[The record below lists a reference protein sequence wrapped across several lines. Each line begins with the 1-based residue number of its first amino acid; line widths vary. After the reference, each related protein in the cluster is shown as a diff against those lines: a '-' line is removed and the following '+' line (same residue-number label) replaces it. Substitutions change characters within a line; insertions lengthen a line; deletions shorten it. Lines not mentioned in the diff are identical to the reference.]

1 MSTETMEHKAPGKGL
16 RIAKG
21 IGAGALALC
30 LAGSLGLNVYQAQAQ
45 QNGRAHV

>member
-21 IGAGALALC
+21 IGAGALA
-30 LAGSLGLNVYQAQAQ
+30 QI
-45 QNGRAHV
+45 GRAHV